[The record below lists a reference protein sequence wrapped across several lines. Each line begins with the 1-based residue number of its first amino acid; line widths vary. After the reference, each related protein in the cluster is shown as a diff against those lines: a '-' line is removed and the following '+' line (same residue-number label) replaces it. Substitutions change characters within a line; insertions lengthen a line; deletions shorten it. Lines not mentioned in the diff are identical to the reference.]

1 MTKKKKIG
9 LILGKGNLAIYCMEQ
24 LAHLG
29 YEIVVARLPCSQVKI
44 IKNIDFIDIKY
55 EEINEAFCFLKR
67 KKIFE
72 LALIGSIER
81 PQIDAEKVTPASQK
95 ILMKVLPTLNKG
107 DGTIFSAV
115 KKMLIDQNF
124 KLVKCQ
130 DLLPELTLSTGR
142 YGYPIVGEKVLQ
154 EIEVGIKIFLR
165 YAQLDVGQSLIFQN
179 GHCLGMETITGT
191 DEMIKNLIYYRKNN
205 DKGSSKISSGGI
217 LIKGSKPDQV
227 LDIDTP
233 VVGPNT
239 INLAKKAKLAGLL
252 IESEK
257 VILENKD
264 LIIDMLKSYK
274 MFLIVTNFLNKDF
287 KC

>member
-72 LALIGSIER
+72 LALIGYIER
-81 PQIDAEKVTPASQK
+81 PQIDAEKATPASQK

-154 EIEVGIKIFLR
+154 EIKLGINIFLR

-179 GHCLGMETITGT
+179 GHCLGMETMTGT

-205 DKGSSKISSGGI
+205 DKGPSKISSGGI

-239 INLAKKAKLAGLL
+239 IKLAKKAKLAGLL

>member
-9 LILGKGNLAIYCMEQ
+9 LILGKGNLASYCMKQ

-72 LALIGSIER
+72 LALIGYIER
-81 PQIDAEKVTPASQK
+81 PQIDAKKATPASQK

-115 KKMLIDQNF
+115 RKMLIDQNF

-142 YGYPIVGEKVLQ
+142 YGYPIVGKKVLQ
-154 EIEVGIKIFLR
+154 EIKLGINIFLR

-205 DKGSSKISSGGI
+205 DKGPSKISSGGI

-239 INLAKKAKLAGLL
+239 VKLAKKAKLTGLL

-257 VILENKD
+257 VILENRD

-274 MFLIVTNFLNKDF
+274 MFLVVTNFLNKDF
-287 KC
+287 

>member
-67 KKIFE
+67 KKISE
-72 LALIGSIER
+72 LALIGYIER
-81 PQIDAEKVTPASQK
+81 PQIDAEKATPASQK
-95 ILMKVLPTLNKG
+95 ILMKVLPALNKG

-154 EIEVGIKIFLR
+154 EIKLGINIFLR

-179 GHCLGMETITGT
+179 GHCLGMETMTGT

-205 DKGSSKISSGGI
+205 DKGPSKISSGGI

-239 INLAKKAKLAGLL
+239 IKLAKKAKLTGLL

-257 VILENKD
+257 VILENRD

>member
-1 MTKKKKIG
+1 MTKKKRIG
-9 LILGKGNLAIYCMEQ
+9 LILGKGDLAIYCMEQ
-24 LAHLG
+24 LSHLG

-44 IKNIDFIDIKY
+44 MKNIDFIDVKY
-55 EEINEAFCFLKR
+55 EEINEAFSFLKR

-72 LALIGSIER
+72 IALMGYIER
-81 PQIDAEKVTPASQK
+81 PQIDALKATPASQK
-95 ILMKVLPTLNKG
+95 ILLKVLPTLNKG

-115 KKMLIDQNF
+115 KEMLVDQNF

-130 DLLPELTLSTGR
+130 DLLPGLTLSTGR
-142 YGYPIVGEKVLQ
+142 YGSPIAGEMILQ
-154 EIEVGIKIFLR
+154 EIKAGIKIFLK
-165 YAQLDVGQSLIFQN
+165 YTQLDIGQSLIFQN

-191 DEMIKNLIYYRKNN
+191 DEMIKNLIKYRKNN
-205 DKGSSKISSGGI
+205 NNSPSEILSGGI

-239 INLAKKAKLAGLL
+239 IKLAKKAKLAGLL
-252 IESEK
+252 IESNK
-257 VILENKD
+257 VILENRD

-274 MFLIVTNFLNKDF
+274 MFLFVTNFLNKDF
-287 KC
+287 

>member
-29 YEIVVARLPCSQVKI
+29 YEIVAARLPCSQVKI

-55 EEINEAFCFLKR
+55 EEINESFCFLKR

-72 LALIGSIER
+72 LALIGYIER
-81 PQIDAEKVTPASQK
+81 PQIDAEKATPASQK

-130 DLLPELTLSTGR
+130 DLLPELTLSAGR

-154 EIEVGIKIFLR
+154 EIKLGINIFLR

-179 GHCLGMETITGT
+179 GHCLGMETMTGT

-205 DKGSSKISSGGI
+205 DKGPSKISSGGI

-239 INLAKKAKLAGLL
+239 VKLAKKAKLTGLL

-257 VILENKD
+257 VILENRD

-274 MFLIVTNFLNKDF
+274 MFLVVTNFLNKDF

>member
-1 MTKKKKIG
+1 MTKKKRIG
-9 LILGKGNLAIYCMEQ
+9 LILGKGDLAIYCMEQ
-24 LAHLG
+24 LSHLG

-44 IKNIDFIDIKY
+44 IKNIDFIDVKY
-55 EEINEAFCFLKR
+55 EEINEAFSFLKR

-72 LALIGSIER
+72 IALMGYIER
-81 PQIDAEKVTPASQK
+81 PQIDALKATPASQK
-95 ILMKVLPTLNKG
+95 ILLKVLPTLNKG

-115 KKMLIDQNF
+115 KEMLVDQNF

-130 DLLPELTLSTGR
+130 DLLPGLTLSTGR
-142 YGYPIVGEKVLQ
+142 YGSPIAGEMVLQ
-154 EIEVGIKIFLR
+154 EIEAGIKIFLK
-165 YAQLDVGQSLIFQN
+165 YTQLDVGQSLIFQN

-191 DEMIKNLIYYRKNN
+191 DEMIENLIKYRKNN
-205 DKGSSKISSGGI
+205 NKGPSEISSGGI

-239 INLAKKAKLAGLL
+239 IKLAKKAKLSGLL
-252 IESEK
+252 IESNK
-257 VILENKD
+257 VILENRD

-287 KC
+287 

>member
-1 MTKKKKIG
+1 MTKKKRIG
-9 LILGKGNLAIYCMEQ
+9 LILGKGDLAIYCMEQ
-24 LAHLG
+24 LSHLG

-44 IKNIDFIDIKY
+44 IKNIDFIDVKY
-55 EEINEAFCFLKR
+55 EEINEAFSFLKR

-72 LALIGSIER
+72 IALMGYIDR
-81 PQIDAEKVTPASQK
+81 PQIDALKATPASQK
-95 ILMKVLPTLNKG
+95 ILLKVLPTLNKG

-115 KKMLIDQNF
+115 KEMLVDQNF

-130 DLLPELTLSTGR
+130 DLLPGLTLSTGR
-142 YGYPIVGEKVLQ
+142 YGSPIAGEMVLQ
-154 EIEVGIKIFLR
+154 EIEAGIKIFLK
-165 YAQLDVGQSLIFQN
+165 YTQLDVGQSLIFQN

-191 DEMIKNLIYYRKNN
+191 DEMIESLIKYRKNN
-205 DKGSSKISSGGI
+205 NKGPSEISSGGI

-239 INLAKKAKLAGLL
+239 IKLAKKAKLAGLL
-252 IESEK
+252 IESNK
-257 VILENKD
+257 VILENRD

-287 KC
+287 

>member
-9 LILGKGNLAIYCMEQ
+9 LILGRGKLAIYCMER

-29 YEIVVARLPCSQVKI
+29 YEITVARLPCSQVKI
-44 IKNIDFIDIKY
+44 INNVDTIDIKY
-55 EEINEAFCFLKR
+55 EEINKAFSFLKR

-72 LALIGSIER
+72 IVLIGYTDR
-81 PQIDAEKVTPASQK
+81 PQLDAFKATPASQK
-95 ILMKVLPTLNKG
+95 ILMKVLSTLNKG

-115 KKMLIDQNF
+115 KEMLIEQNF

-130 DLLPELTLSTGR
+130 DLLPELTMSTGR
-142 YGYPIVGEKVLQ
+142 YGSPIVGEKVLQ
-154 EIEVGIKIFLR
+154 EIEAGIKIFLK
-165 YAQLDVGQSLIFQN
+165 YTKLDVGQSLIFQN

-191 DEMIKNLIYYRKNN
+191 DEMINNLINYRKKN
-205 DKGSSKISSGGI
+205 DKGQSKISSGGI

-239 INLAKKAKLAGLL
+239 IKLAKKAKLTGLL
-252 IESEK
+252 IESNK
-257 VILENKD
+257 VILENRD

-274 MFLIVTNFLNKDF
+274 MFLVVANFLKRDF
-287 KC
+287 

>member
-72 LALIGSIER
+72 LALIGYIER
-81 PQIDAEKVTPASQK
+81 PQIDAEKATPASQK
-95 ILMKVLPTLNKG
+95 ILMKVLPALNKG

-142 YGYPIVGEKVLQ
+142 YGYPIVGEKVLR
-154 EIEVGIKIFLR
+154 EIEVGINIFLR

-205 DKGSSKISSGGI
+205 DKGPSRISSGGI
-217 LIKGSKPDQV
+217 LIKGSKPDQA

-239 INLAKKAKLAGLL
+239 IKLAKKAKLTGLL

-257 VILENKD
+257 VILENRD

>member
-1 MTKKKKIG
+1 MTKKKRIG
-9 LILGKGNLAIYCMEQ
+9 LILGKGDLAIYCMEQ
-24 LAHLG
+24 LSHLG

-44 IKNIDFIDIKY
+44 IKNIDFIDVKY
-55 EEINEAFCFLKR
+55 EEINEAFSFLKR

-72 LALIGSIER
+72 IALMGYIER
-81 PQIDAEKVTPASQK
+81 PQIDALKATPASQK
-95 ILMKVLPTLNKG
+95 ILLKVLPTLNKG

-115 KKMLIDQNF
+115 KEMLVDQNF

-130 DLLPELTLSTGR
+130 DLLPGLTLSTGR
-142 YGYPIVGEKVLQ
+142 YGSPIAEEMVLQ
-154 EIEVGIKIFLR
+154 EIEAGIKIFLK
-165 YAQLDVGQSLIFQN
+165 YTQLDVGQSLIFQN

-191 DEMIKNLIYYRKNN
+191 DEMIKNLIKYRKNN
-205 DKGSSKISSGGI
+205 NKGPSEISSGGI

-239 INLAKKAKLAGLL
+239 IKLAKKAKLSGLL
-252 IESEK
+252 IESNK
-257 VILENKD
+257 VILENRD

-287 KC
+287 

>member
-72 LALIGSIER
+72 LALIGYIER
-81 PQIDAEKVTPASQK
+81 PQIDAEKATPASQK

-154 EIEVGIKIFLR
+154 EIKLGINIFLR

-179 GHCLGMETITGT
+179 GHCLGMETMTGT

-205 DKGSSKISSGGI
+205 DKGPSKISSGGI
-217 LIKGSKPDQV
+217 LIKGSKPDQA

-239 INLAKKAKLAGLL
+239 IKLAKKAKLTGLL

-274 MFLIVTNFLNKDF
+274 MFLVVANFLNKDF

>member
-72 LALIGSIER
+72 LALIGYIER
-81 PQIDAEKVTPASQK
+81 PQIDAEKATPASQK

-154 EIEVGIKIFLR
+154 EIKLGINIFLR

-179 GHCLGMETITGT
+179 GHCLGMETMTGT

-205 DKGSSKISSGGI
+205 DKGPSKISSGGI

-239 INLAKKAKLAGLL
+239 IKLAKKAKLTGLL

-257 VILENKD
+257 VILENRD

>member
-1 MTKKKKIG
+1 MTKKKRIG
-9 LILGKGNLAIYCMEQ
+9 LILGKGDLAIYCMEQ
-24 LAHLG
+24 LSHLG

-44 IKNIDFIDIKY
+44 IKNIDFIDVKY
-55 EEINEAFCFLKR
+55 EEINEAFSFLKR

-72 LALIGSIER
+72 IALMGYIER
-81 PQIDAEKVTPASQK
+81 PQIDALKATPASQK
-95 ILMKVLPTLNKG
+95 ILLKVLPTLNKG

-115 KKMLIDQNF
+115 KEMLVDQNF

-130 DLLPELTLSTGR
+130 DLLPGLTLSTGR
-142 YGYPIVGEKVLQ
+142 YGSPIAGEMILQ
-154 EIEVGIKIFLR
+154 EIEAGIKIFLK
-165 YAQLDVGQSLIFQN
+165 YTQLDVGQSLIFQN

-191 DEMIKNLIYYRKNN
+191 DEMIENLIKYRKNN
-205 DKGSSKISSGGI
+205 NKAPSEISSGGI

-239 INLAKKAKLAGLL
+239 IKLAKKAKLTGLL
-252 IESEK
+252 IESNK
-257 VILENKD
+257 VILENRD

-287 KC
+287 

>member
-1 MTKKKKIG
+1 MTKKKRIG
-9 LILGKGNLAIYCMEQ
+9 LILGKGDLAIYCMEQ
-24 LAHLG
+24 LSHLG

-44 IKNIDFIDIKY
+44 IKNIDFIDVKY
-55 EEINEAFCFLKR
+55 EEINEAFSFLKR

-72 LALIGSIER
+72 IALMGYIER
-81 PQIDAEKVTPASQK
+81 PQIDALKATPASQK
-95 ILMKVLPTLNKG
+95 ILLKVLPTLNKG

-115 KKMLIDQNF
+115 KEMLVDQNF

-130 DLLPELTLSTGR
+130 DLLPGLTLSTGR
-142 YGYPIVGEKVLQ
+142 YGSPIEGEMVLQ
-154 EIEVGIKIFLR
+154 EIEAGIKIFLK
-165 YAQLDVGQSLIFQN
+165 YTQLDVGQSLIFQN

-191 DEMIKNLIYYRKNN
+191 DEMIKNLIKYRKNN
-205 DKGSSKISSGGI
+205 NKGPSEISSGGI

-239 INLAKKAKLAGLL
+239 IKLAKKAKLSGLL
-252 IESEK
+252 IESNK
-257 VILENKD
+257 VILENRD

-287 KC
+287 

>member
-1 MTKKKKIG
+1 MTKKKRIG
-9 LILGKGNLAIYCMEQ
+9 LILGKGDLAIYCMEQ
-24 LAHLG
+24 LSHLG

-44 IKNIDFIDIKY
+44 IKNIDFIDVKY
-55 EEINEAFCFLKR
+55 EEINEAFSFLKR

-72 LALIGSIER
+72 IALIGYIER
-81 PQIDAEKVTPASQK
+81 PQIDALKATPASQK
-95 ILMKVLPTLNKG
+95 ILLKVLPTLNKG

-115 KKMLIDQNF
+115 KEMLVDQNF

-130 DLLPELTLSTGR
+130 DLLPGLTLSTGR
-142 YGYPIVGEKVLQ
+142 YGSPIGGEMVLQ
-154 EIEVGIKIFLR
+154 EIEAGIKIFLK
-165 YAQLDVGQSLIFQN
+165 YTQLDVGQSLIFQN

-191 DEMIKNLIYYRKNN
+191 DEMIENLIKYRKNN
-205 DKGSSKISSGGI
+205 NKGPSEISSGGI

-239 INLAKKAKLAGLL
+239 IKLAKKAKLSGLL
-252 IESEK
+252 IESNK
-257 VILENKD
+257 VILENRD

-287 KC
+287 

>member
-1 MTKKKKIG
+1 M
-9 LILGKGNLAIYCMEQ
+9 
-24 LAHLG
+24 
-29 YEIVVARLPCSQVKI
+29 
-44 IKNIDFIDIKY
+44 
-55 EEINEAFCFLKR
+55 KR
-67 KKIFE
+67 KKIYE
-72 LALIGSIER
+72 IALIGYIER
-81 PQIDAEKVTPASQK
+81 PQIDVENTTPASQK

-154 EIEVGIKIFLR
+154 EIKLGINIFLR

-179 GHCLGMETITGT
+179 GHCLGMETMTGT

-205 DKGSSKISSGGI
+205 DKGPSKISSGGI

-233 VVGPNT
+233 VIGPNT
-239 INLAKKAKLAGLL
+239 IKLAKKAKLAGLL

>member
-1 MTKKKKIG
+1 MTKKKRIG
-9 LILGKGNLAIYCMEQ
+9 LILGKGDLAIYCMEQ
-24 LAHLG
+24 LSYLG

-44 IKNIDFIDIKY
+44 IKNIDFIDVKY
-55 EEINEAFCFLKR
+55 EEINEAFSFLKR

-72 LALIGSIER
+72 IALMGYIER
-81 PQIDAEKVTPASQK
+81 PQIDALKATPASQK
-95 ILMKVLPTLNKG
+95 ILLKVLPTLNKG

-115 KKMLIDQNF
+115 KEMLVDQNF

-130 DLLPELTLSTGR
+130 DLLPGLTLSTGR
-142 YGYPIVGEKVLQ
+142 YGSPIAGEMVLQ
-154 EIEVGIKIFLR
+154 EIEAGIKIFLK
-165 YAQLDVGQSLIFQN
+165 YTQLDVGQSLIFQN

-191 DEMIKNLIYYRKNN
+191 DEMIKNLINYRKNN
-205 DKGSSKISSGGI
+205 NKGLLEISSGGI

-239 INLAKKAKLAGLL
+239 IKLAKKAKLAGLL
-252 IESEK
+252 IESNK
-257 VILENKD
+257 VILENRD

-287 KC
+287 